1 MDTKVVVAVSERL
14 NSDSNKGENTKT
26 SKECTVHANGDKSPQ
41 SNSEGQVSK
50 TQSVPETRL
59 VNSYHEDKAHYAAQL
74 QQLDREALFTFG
86 AALLVTLVFWFSIYC
101 THDSSLQFLSLP
113 LWFVLSCIGGYLFS
127 VVVVVGLTRFLLKP
141 CELNV
146 APASA
151 VQSEASLATEAAAA
165 DTQAADAQAAS
176 AGAGPAGA
184 ASALSDKAKKLNEVR
199 G

>member
-1 MDTKVVVAVSERL
+1 MDTKVVVAVPERL

-26 SKECTVHANGDKSPQ
+26 SKECTDRANGDKSPQ

-74 QQLDREALFTFG
+74 QQLDREAFFTFG

-146 APASA
+146 APVSA
-151 VQSEASLATEAAAA
+151 VQYEASSVTEAAADA
-165 DTQAADAQAAS
+165 QAADAQAAS